1 MCDAENC
8 AKQETNEWITSI
20 EGKGIKKEEEKK
32 KNEQNQEKEANRKF
46 FFSFLFL
53 FNLFHSVG

>member
-32 KNEQNQEKEANRKF
+32 ERTNQEEEANRKF
-46 FFSFLFL
+46 FFLLFIL
-53 FNLFHSVG
+53 I

>member
-32 KNEQNQEKEANRKF
+32 ERTKPGEGGK
-46 FFSFLFL
+46 S
-53 FNLFHSVG
+53 